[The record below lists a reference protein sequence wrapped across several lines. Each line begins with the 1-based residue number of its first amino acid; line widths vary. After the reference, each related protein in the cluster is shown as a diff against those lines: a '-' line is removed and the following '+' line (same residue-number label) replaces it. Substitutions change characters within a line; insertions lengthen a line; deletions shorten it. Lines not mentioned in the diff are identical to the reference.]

1 MPLPI
6 EERAL
11 SPHPNPLPWGEGE
24 SLADLELANRFWF
37 VLKRA
42 VQFPLPKGEGQGEGK
57 RRAPCRAVSMR
68 RFHLICSACSER
80 VCDSPAAGVFGSR
93 RGTHTQTR

>member
-1 MPLPI
+1 MPLTI

-24 SLADLELANRFWF
+24 SLADLELANRFWI

-42 VQFPLPKGEGQGEGK
+42 VQFPPPWGEGQGEGEEDLGK
-57 RRAPCRAVSMR
+57 PGA
-68 RFHLICSACSER
+68 
-80 VCDSPAAGVFGSR
+80 
-93 RGTHTQTR
+93 